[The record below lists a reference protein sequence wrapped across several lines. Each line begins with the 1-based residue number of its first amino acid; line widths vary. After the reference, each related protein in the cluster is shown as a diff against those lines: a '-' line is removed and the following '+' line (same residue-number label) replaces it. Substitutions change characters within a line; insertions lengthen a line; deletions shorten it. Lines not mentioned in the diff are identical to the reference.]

1 MSIQVR
7 AAAVDDAP
15 IIERIARE
23 TWADTYTGLIPENVQ
38 TRFLDRAYAPESLR
52 EAIRRPESWFFV
64 AERDGEV
71 IGFAEYAPRS
81 EEKVDLLRMYVLPAE
96 QRAGAGAALLKAGLD
111 AIRDADGEYTTVIAG
126 VEVGNDKAIR
136 FCEKH
141 GFKHATTTKFAH
153 ADVNTHVYER
163 KL

>member
-7 AAAVDDAP
+7 LATVDDAST
-15 IIERIARE
+15 IERIARE
-23 TWADTYTGLIPENVQ
+23 TWADTYAGLIPENVQ
-38 TRFLDRAYAPESLR
+38 TRFLDRAYAQEGLR

-81 EEKVDLLRMYVLPAE
+81 EEKVDLLRMYVLPAK
-96 QRAGAGAALLKAGLD
+96 QRTGAGSALLDAGLE
-111 AIRDADGEYTTVIAG
+111 AIRNAGGEYTTVIAG

-136 FCEKH
+136 FYEKQ

-163 KL
+163 TV

>member
-7 AAAVDDAP
+7 VAAVDDAP
-15 IIERIARE
+15 TIERIARE

-38 TRFLDRAYAPESLR
+38 TRFLDRAYASESLR
-52 EAIRRPESWFFV
+52 ESIRRPESWFFV

-96 QRAGAGAALLKAGLD
+96 QRAGAGAALLAAGLD
-111 AIRDADGEYTTVIAG
+111 AIRDAGGDYTTVIAG
-126 VEVGNDKAIR
+126 VEVGNEKAIR
-136 FCEKH
+136 FYEKH